1 MSDLETFRRETR
13 AWLEANCPPE
23 MRRPM
28 TSENDTY
35 WGGRNARFS
44 SEPQRVWFERMRDKG
59 WTVPDWPKEYGGG
72 GLDRAEHKVL
82 REEMSAMGA
91 RSPLSSFGIWMLGPA
106 LLKYGNE
113 AQKKEHLPKIA
124 AGLIRWCQ
132 GYSEPNAGSDLAS
145 LQTRAESDGDDFII
159 NGQKIWTSYA
169 NYADWIFCLVR
180 TDPSAKKHDGIS
192 FILFDMASKGVST
205 KPILLISGRSP
216 FCETFFDNV
225 RAPKAKVGGTAN
237 RGWDVAKYLLQH
249 ERAMISGMGERG
261 VGRPLG
267 QVAADSVGTDEQGRL
282 EDPMLRGQI
291 ATFEIDEAALAA
303 AAERAVDLA
312 KAGQSHPA
320 FSSAMKYYGTELN
333 KRRYEILMSA
343 GGIDA
348 PAWDSARGLI
358 SDKAPVSHLR
368 QLRDAN
374 DTTGF
379 SRELWKAFA
388 EMGFSGLL
396 VPENFGGSGL
406 GCVEAGVVMEEIGRT
421 LMPSP
426 FLATAV
432 LAASALSR
440 GGSEA
445 QKSAH
450 LPKISDG
457 SLLAAL
463 AVDEGAKHRPLQI
476 NLQAVRSGNGFKLN
490 GAKAFVVDG
499 HTADLLIVAGRTGG
513 SAGERNGL
521 TLFLV
526 DPKAKGVAVERTM
539 MVDAH
544 NAARIEFA
552 NVEVDADHVLGEV
565 DQGGVLLDGVL
576 NIGRGA
582 VASEMVGLSEEV
594 FGRSV
599 TYLKE
604 RKQFGKLIGEFQA
617 LQHRA
622 AELYIDI
629 EITRAAVLKALQT
642 LDGDFDKAGAAVA
655 VAKARAGS
663 TATLAVQEGVQMHGG
678 MGMTDQFDIGFFM
691 KRARV
696 CQELFGDSNYHA
708 DQLAR
713 MKSY

>member
-1 MSDLETFRRETR
+1 MAL
-13 AWLEANCPPE
+13 
-23 MRRPM
+23 
-28 TSENDTY
+28 
-35 WGGRNARFS
+35 
-44 SEPQRVWFERMRDKG
+44 
-59 WTVPDWPKEYGGG
+59 
-72 GLDRAEHKVL
+72 VL
-82 REEMSAMGA
+82 TEEQS
-91 RSPLSSFGIWMLGPA
+91 
-106 LLKYGNE
+106 
-113 AQKKEHLPKIA
+113 
-124 AGLIRWCQ
+124 
-132 GYSEPNAGSDLAS
+132 
-145 LQTRAESDGDDFII
+145 
-159 NGQKIWTSYA
+159 
-169 NYADWIFCLVR
+169 
-180 TDPSAKKHDGIS
+180 
-192 FILFDMASKGVST
+192 
-205 KPILLISGRSP
+205 
-216 FCETFFDNV
+216 
-225 RAPKAKVGGTAN
+225 
-237 RGWDVAKYLLQH
+237 
-249 ERAMISGMGERG
+249 
-261 VGRPLG
+261 
-267 QVAADSVGTDEQGRL
+267 
-282 EDPMLRGQI
+282 MLR
-291 ATFEIDEAALAA
+291 
-303 AAERAVDLA
+303 
-312 KAGQSHPA
+312 
-320 FSSAMKYYGTELN
+320 
-333 KRRYEILMSA
+333 
-343 GGIDA
+343 
-348 PAWDSARGLI
+348 DSARGLI

-368 QLRDAN
+368 GLRDSKDA
-374 DTTGF
+374 TGF

-426 FLATAV
+426 FLSTAV

-440 GGSEA
+440 GGSDA
-445 QKSAH
+445 QKSTH
-450 LPKISDG
+450 LPKIADG

-463 AVDEGAKHRPLQI
+463 AVDEGVKHRPLQT
-476 NLQAVRSGNGFKLN
+476 NLQAVRSGNGFKLS
-490 GAKAFVVDG
+490 GAKALVVDG

-513 SAGERNGL
+513 AAGERSGL

-526 DPKAKGVAVERTM
+526 DPKARGVAVERTA

-544 NAARIEFA
+544 NAARIEFV

-565 DQGGVLLDGVL
+565 DQGAALLDGVL

-594 FGRSV
+594 FGRTV

-642 LDGDFDKAGAAVA
+642 LDGDFERAGAAVA
-655 VAKARAGS
+655 VAKARAGT